1 MRKVLLIILLAAAVN
16 MAFGTC
22 GDHGMGKMVFM
33 TGDAQASA
41 VFFGIVVEAVSYTHL
56 RAHETV
62 LDLVCRLLLEKKK
75 KTLQKKN
82 KHHIS

>member
-1 MRKVLLIILLAAAVN
+1 MEVHMRKVLLIILLAAAVN

-41 VFFGIVVEAVSYTHL
+41 VFLAL
-56 RAHETV
+56 
-62 LDLVCRLLLEKKK
+62 
-75 KTLQKKN
+75 
-82 KHHIS
+82 